1 MQKSSRYYR
10 HESALLDILPL
21 SDDAQTIRDGFEIP
35 KSLPNLKDCRRLVLA
50 LPKKDRTAHA
60 FERVYEG
67 EKKWFSLTQETLVTY
82 YEDRVLHAVGHQRM
96 REWFAAQSLD
106 TSVVGAALAFWEN
119 RDGGPLLP
127 DAIVAGLEST
137 LVAEFE
143 GVFLLSYGLFSNTP
157 PHVRMIDAS
166 TVDALDF
173 FLHVRFYVDFFSC
186 WLLTKATCRRNT
198 KVNFF

>member
-21 SDDAQTIRDGFEIP
+21 SDDAQRIRDGFEIP
-35 KSLPNLKDCRRLVLA
+35 KSLPSLKDCRGLVLA

-60 FERVYEG
+60 FQRVSGG
-67 EKKWFSLTQETLVTY
+67 EQKWFSLTQETLVTY

-119 RDGGPLLP
+119 LDGGPLLP

-137 LVAEFE
+137 LVAEFDA
-143 GVFLLSYGLFSNTP
+143 VFLLSYGSFSNTP

-166 TVDALDF
+166 TVDALEF
-173 FLHVRFYVDFFSC
+173 
-186 WLLTKATCRRNT
+186 
-198 KVNFF
+198 